1 MNRKKY
7 DIDYADDVKMWE
19 LVRFNKL
26 SGERKR
32 LGIYAEDE
40 REGNRLANL
49 YEANDI
55 YDYLDWEKGV
65 MQ

>member
-26 SGERKR
+26 SEEWECM
-32 LGIYAEDE
+32 GIYAEDE
-40 REGNRLANL
+40 AEGNRLANL

-55 YDYLDWEKGV
+55 YDYLDWEKGE
-65 MQ
+65 

>member
-7 DIDYADDVKMWE
+7 DIDYADNAKMWE

-26 SGERKR
+26 SREWEC
-32 LGIYAEDE
+32 LGIYVEDE
-40 REGNRLANL
+40 KEGNRLANL

-55 YDYLDWEKGV
+55 YDYLDWEKGE
-65 MQ
+65 